1 MEEIINAAIVSTVI
15 ILGMLIIAI
24 VIDIINRF
32 LDK

>member
-15 ILGMLIIAI
+15 ILGMLIIAR